1 MARPKSTIPTYRHH
15 KPTDTA
21 RCWVGSRWVGL
32 GRYNSPESR
41 TEYNRIV
48 AELATAAVATAVTPV
63 VVPRPATPT
72 IPDVSVNELLLGF
85 LVHADKH
92 YRRADGTP
100 TNELPQFRQTFRLVR
115 ELYGPVPAREFGP
128 KALKVV
134 RQKMVEVGWTRKL
147 INQRVGRIRRAF
159 RWAVEN
165 EIVPPTVLQAL
176 AAVSGL
182 QVGRTEV
189 READPVLPVAD
200 EHVGATL
207 PFLGPV
213 VGGMVEVQL
222 LTGMRP
228 GEVCRLRPCDIDTTG
243 AVWVYRPGQH
253 KTRHRG
259 KERAVA
265 IGPRARAVLDRLAPA
280 EATDYYFSPRRSV
293 EAFRAARAAARKTPW
308 YASHMARNSAVR
320 VANPRRV
327 AAERYT
333 VPSYDRAVSRG
344 VEKANVRQC
353 RLAGEG
359 NYDAIPHWHPNQLR
373 HAHGTEV
380 RRRFGLEAAQ
390 VALGHERADVT
401 QVYAERNTGLAIEI
415 AAAIG

>member
-1 MARPKSTIPTYRHH
+1 M
-15 KPTDTA
+15 
-21 RCWVGSRWVGL
+21 
-32 GRYNSPESR
+32 
-41 TEYNRIV
+41 
-48 AELATAAVATAVTPV
+48 AELASAAVASAVMPAVTSSITPSAAPV
-63 VVPRPATPT
+63 T
-72 IPDVSVNELLLGF
+72 PDVSVNELLLGF

-115 ELYGPVPAREFGP
+115 ELYGFTPAREFGP
-128 KALKVV
+128 KALKAV
-134 RQKMVEVGWTRKL
+134 RQKMVEVGWSRKL

-159 RWAVEN
+159 RWGVEN
-165 EIVPPTVLQAL
+165 ELVSPTVLQAL

-182 QVGRTEV
+182 QAGRTEA
-189 READPVLPVAD
+189 READPVLPVD
-200 EHVGATL
+200 DKVVRATL

-213 VGGMVEVQL
+213 VRGMVEVQL

-243 AVWVYRPGQH
+243 DVWVYRPGQH

-259 KERAVA
+259 KERVVA

-280 EATDYYFSPRRSV
+280 DPSDYFFSPRRSV
-293 EAFRAARAAARKTPW
+293 AAFRAARAAARKTPR
-308 YASHMARNSAVR
+308 YASHAARNAAVR
-320 VANPRRV
+320 AANPRRV

-344 VEKANVRQC
+344 VEKANVRRG
-353 RLAGEG
+353 RLAGPG
-359 NYDAIPHWHPNQLR
+359 NYDAVPHWHPNQLR

-390 VALGHERADVT
+390 VTLGHERADVT
-401 QVYAERNTGLAIEI
+401 QVYAERNAALAIEI
-415 AAAIG
+415 AAEIG